1 MNLKVFARSGSI
13 GERKGDTLGEVS
25 PNVTL
30 GGNLHRRMVAFV
42 PVAGRFASVQKEN
55 EVSAF
60 RRSPRSL

>member
-1 MNLKVFARSGSI
+1 MNLKVLLGAVASVK
-13 GERKGDTLGEVS
+13 EKGDILGEVS